1 LSDRSDPAT
10 SHSSAA
16 HALMQADRP
25 LDLAV
30 HALPEMPGLPTDS
43 EMRTRWGRWKMT
55 LIMLVCAAPV
65 LASYLAYYV
74 VRPEARRHFGQLV
87 EPQRPLPDVAA
98 TSLEGRPVNLR
109 SLKGQW
115 LLLSV
120 SQAGC
125 DDPCQRQL
133 YLQRQLRES
142 LGKDRDRVDWVWLVS
157 DAAVPPAAILPAVK
171 SATVLRLPRAR
182 LETWLEAAP
191 GHAIEEHL
199 YLVDPMGNLMMRFPA
214 RLDVEG
220 AGKAKKD
227 IERVLRASSSWDL
240 PGR

>member
-1 LSDRSDPAT
+1 
-10 SHSSAA
+10 
-16 HALMQADRP
+16 M
-25 LDLAV
+25 
-30 HALPEMPGLPTDS
+30 HALPAMPALQDQARL
-43 EMRTRWGRWKMT
+43 RTRWGRWKMT

-65 LASYLAYYV
+65 VASYLAYYV

-87 EPQRPLPDVAA
+87 EPQRPLPELAA
-98 TSLEGRPVNLR
+98 SNLEGAPVDLR

-120 SQAGC
+120 ADAAC
-125 DDPCQRQL
+125 DELCQRHL

-142 LGKDRDRVDWVWLVS
+142 LGKDKERVDWVWLVA
-157 DAAVPPAAILPAVK
+157 DQAAPPEAICSAVTT
-171 SATVLRLPRAR
+171 ATVLRVPQAR
-182 LETWLEAAP
+182 LNAWLKGAP
-191 GHAIEEHL
+191 GHAIHEHL

-227 IERVLRASSSWDL
+227 IERVLRASSSWDFA
-240 PGR
+240 GR